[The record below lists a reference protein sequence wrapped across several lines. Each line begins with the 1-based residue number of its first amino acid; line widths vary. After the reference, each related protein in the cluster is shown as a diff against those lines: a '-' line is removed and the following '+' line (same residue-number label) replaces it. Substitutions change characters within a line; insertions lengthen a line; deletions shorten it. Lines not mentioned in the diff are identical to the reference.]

1 MSTPRK
7 RPRQQRSKETYDAI
21 LEAAAQLFERDGRA
35 KATTNH
41 IAERAGVSI
50 GSLYQYFP
58 DKDALLYALGERH
71 MLRLAAGLSATLSR
85 LRRIAPPL
93 PQIVSALVR
102 AVAEV
107 HVTEPGLHRLLYDQ
121 APRPKETAA
130 MLREFQKWIAGELE
144 HHLHRLAVGG
154 PDRRL
159 TALLLVQ
166 SIEAQVHGALLDPPE
181 GCTTAQVIEAV
192 EQLCLRALRE
202 P

>member
-1 MSTPRK
+1 MPLPRK

-21 LEAAAQLFERDGRA
+21 LEAAAQLFERDGYAR
-35 KATTNH
+35 ATTNR

-71 MLRLAAGLSATLSR
+71 MLGLTSRLLVTLSE
-85 LRRIAPPL
+85 LRSTNPPL
-93 PQIVSALVR
+93 PQTVSAVVR
-102 AVAEV
+102 AVADA
-107 HVTEPGLHRLLYDQ
+107 HTAEPGLQRLLYDR
-121 APRPKETAA
+121 APRPRESAA
-130 MLREFQKWIAGELE
+130 RLREVQQWIAAEVE

-154 PDRRL
+154 PNRGL

-166 SIEAQVHGALLDPPE
+166 SIEAQLHGALLDPPE
-181 GCTTAQVIEAV
+181 GCTAAQVV
-192 EQLCLRALRE
+192 ETVESLCLRALAR